1 MIKAINFTEEGVSK
15 IKDVLRSYNQENDI
29 NHFSAFMFPVNSKL
43 YDKLSYPVGHS
54 PIDSKNIEQNEEV
67 FNQFTP
73 DIRNYFLENDFN
85 ITVVRDRSKK
95 VRYEVLQNADI
106 ILPVITFIGK
116 ASFAI
121 GTGVLARYIYE
132 KYMSSSNKSNS
143 TIEADVVHLETE
155 NMNFKRYKISGSAP
169 EVVEALK
176 VLSNDNEVKANGDGL
191 QRWKRN

>member
-191 QRWKRN
+191 QR